1 MTDFPKYYGIL
12 DNDQLR
18 VGFVYTSLPKLID
31 AISDAILEVTDDENI
46 LALSNKPPTLE
57 RDLDII
63 EMHGFEICELPAY
76 IAEDIQ
82 FEKPAVVSMEDK
94 YFYNGSL
101 KFVKKKIENLRK
113 KWGWFVLTN
122 FFEILAL
129 SIMIGLFIIGYIR
142 DGYLEGLK
150 LSSYS
155 FFLITTIGF
164 LVYFLIN
171 QRSIEKLIYNPV
183 TKEISFDKLPTE
195 IYGFGFLFLLSFLIG
210 ITVEMYVN
218 SKQRKEK
225 RN

>member
-1 MTDFPKYYGIL
+1 MTEFPTYYGIL
-12 DNDQLR
+12 DNDELR

-31 AISDAILEVTDDENI
+31 SVSEAIIEVTNDEEI
-46 LALSNKPPTLE
+46 LALLNEPPTLE

-82 FEKPAVVSMEDK
+82 FEEPALVSMKDK

-101 KFVKKKIENLRK
+101 KFIKKIENLRK
-113 KWGWFVLTN
+113 KWGWFMLTN

-155 FFLITTIGF
+155 FSLITTIGF

-171 QRSIEKLIYNPV
+171 QKSIKKLIYDPV
-183 TKEISFDKLPTE
+183 TNEISFNKLPTE

-218 SKQRKEK
+218 SKQKKEK

>member
-1 MTDFPKYYGIL
+1 MTEFPTYYGIL
-12 DNDQLR
+12 DNDELR

-31 AISDAILEVTDDENI
+31 SVSEAIIEVTNDEEI
-46 LALSNKPPTLE
+46 LALLNEPPTLE

-82 FEKPAVVSMEDK
+82 FEEPALVSMKDK

-101 KFVKKKIENLRK
+101 KFIKKIENLRK

-155 FFLITTIGF
+155 FSLITTIGF

-171 QRSIEKLIYNPV
+171 QKSIEKLIYDPV
-183 TKEISFDKLPTE
+183 TNEISFNKLPTE

-218 SKQRKEK
+218 SKQKKEK

>member
-1 MTDFPKYYGIL
+1 MTEFPTYYGIL
-12 DNDQLR
+12 DNDELR

-31 AISDAILEVTDDENI
+31 SVSEAIIEVTNDEEI
-46 LALSNKPPTLE
+46 LALLNEPPTLE

-82 FEKPAVVSMEDK
+82 FEEPALVSMKDK

-101 KFVKKKIENLRK
+101 KFIKKIENLRK

-155 FFLITTIGF
+155 FSLITTIGF

-171 QRSIEKLIYNPV
+171 QKSIEKLIYDPV
-183 TKEISFDKLPTE
+183 TNEISFNKLPTE
-195 IYGFGFLFLLSFLIG
+195 IYGFGFLFVLSFLIG

-218 SKQRKEK
+218 SKQKKEK

>member
-1 MTDFPKYYGIL
+1 MTEFPTYYGIL
-12 DNDQLR
+12 DNDELR

-31 AISDAILEVTDDENI
+31 SVSEAIIEVTNDEEI
-46 LALSNKPPTLE
+46 LALLNEPPTLE

-82 FEKPAVVSMEDK
+82 FEEPALVSMKDK

-101 KFVKKKIENLRK
+101 KFIKKIENLRK

-155 FFLITTIGF
+155 FSLITTIGF

-171 QRSIEKLIYNPV
+171 QKSIEKLIHDPV
-183 TKEISFDKLPTE
+183 TNEISFNKLPTE

-218 SKQRKEK
+218 SKQKKEK

>member
-1 MTDFPKYYGIL
+1 MTEFPTYYGIL
-12 DNDQLR
+12 DNDELR

-31 AISDAILEVTDDENI
+31 SVSEAIIEVTNDEEI
-46 LALSNKPPTLE
+46 LALLNEPPTLE

-82 FEKPAVVSMEDK
+82 FEEPALVSMKDK

-101 KFVKKKIENLRK
+101 KFIKKIENLRK

-155 FFLITTIGF
+155 FSLITTIGF

-171 QRSIEKLIYNPV
+171 QKSIEKLIYDPV
-183 TKEISFDKLPTE
+183 TNEISFNKLPTE
-195 IYGFGFLFLLSFLIG
+195 IYGFGFLFLLSFLTG

-218 SKQRKEK
+218 SKQKKEK

>member
-1 MTDFPKYYGIL
+1 MTEFPTYYGIL
-12 DNDQLR
+12 DNDKLR
-18 VGFVYTSLPKLID
+18 VGFVYNSLPKLID
-31 AISDAILEVTDDENI
+31 SVSEAIIEVTNDEEI
-46 LALSNKPPTLE
+46 LALLNEPPTLE

-82 FEKPAVVSMEDK
+82 FEEPALVSMEDK

-101 KFVKKKIENLRK
+101 KFIKKIENLRK

-155 FFLITTIGF
+155 FSLITTIGF

-171 QRSIEKLIYNPV
+171 QKSIEKLIYDPV
-183 TKEISFDKLPTE
+183 TNEISFNKLPTE

-218 SKQRKEK
+218 SKQKKEK

>member
-1 MTDFPKYYGIL
+1 MTEFPTYYGIL
-12 DNDQLR
+12 DNDELR

-31 AISDAILEVTDDENI
+31 SVSEAIIEVTNDEEI
-46 LALSNKPPTLE
+46 LALLNEPPTLE
-57 RDLDII
+57 RHLDII

-82 FEKPAVVSMEDK
+82 FEEPALVSMKDK

-101 KFVKKKIENLRK
+101 KFIKKIENLRK

-155 FFLITTIGF
+155 FSLITTIGF

-171 QRSIEKLIYNPV
+171 QKSIEKLIYDPV
-183 TKEISFDKLPTE
+183 TNEISFNKLPTE

-218 SKQRKEK
+218 SKQKKEK

>member
-1 MTDFPKYYGIL
+1 MTEFPTYYGIL
-12 DNDQLR
+12 DNDELR

-31 AISDAILEVTDDENI
+31 SVSEAIIEVTNDEEI
-46 LALSNKPPTLE
+46 LALLNEPPTLE

-82 FEKPAVVSMEDK
+82 FEESALVSMEDK

-101 KFVKKKIENLRK
+101 KFINKIENLKERWQK
-113 KWGWFVLTN
+113 SMPTN
-122 FFEILAL
+122 IFEILAF
-129 SIMIGLFIIGYIR
+129 SIMIGLFIIGYMR
-142 DGYLEGLK
+142 DGYLEGLR

-155 FFLITTIGF
+155 LFLTTIIGF
-164 LVYFLIN
+164 LVYYMIN
-171 QRSIEKLIYNPV
+171 AKSIEKLVYDPV
-183 TKEISFDKLPTE
+183 TKEIAFNKLPTE
-195 IYGFGFLFLLSFLIG
+195 IYGFGFLFLLSFLAG

-218 SKQRKEK
+218 SRQKKEK

>member
-113 KWGWFVLTN
+113 K
-122 FFEILAL
+122 
-129 SIMIGLFIIGYIR
+129 
-142 DGYLEGLK
+142 
-150 LSSYS
+150 
-155 FFLITTIGF
+155 
-164 LVYFLIN
+164 
-171 QRSIEKLIYNPV
+171 
-183 TKEISFDKLPTE
+183 
-195 IYGFGFLFLLSFLIG
+195 
-210 ITVEMYVN
+210 
-218 SKQRKEK
+218 
-225 RN
+225 